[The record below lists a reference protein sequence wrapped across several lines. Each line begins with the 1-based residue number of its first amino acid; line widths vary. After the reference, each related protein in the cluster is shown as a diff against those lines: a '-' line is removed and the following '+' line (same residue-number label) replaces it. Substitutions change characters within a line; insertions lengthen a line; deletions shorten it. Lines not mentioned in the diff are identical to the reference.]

1 MRTGRRLCFSGAG
14 KAEFGTG
21 GNIELRNM
29 RESTS
34 SLCISSVS
42 VFGLAA
48 TMLMDWTA
56 YRMHSTWASFVG
68 PVVDF
73 RT

>member
-1 MRTGRRLCFSGAG
+1 
-14 KAEFGTG
+14 
-21 GNIELRNM
+21 M

-34 SLCISSVS
+34 SSCISSVS

-56 YRMHSTWASFVG
+56 YRMHSTWASFVS